1 MVKIFNFHAKD
12 GMEKPISQMVV
23 SFLVQDFSSV
33 TIGFGLKHVSGN
45 PKNPNDTKDGIV
57 AKAQKLS
64 PVVNNWEI

>member
-1 MVKIFNFHAKD
+1 
-12 GMEKPISQMVV
+12 MEKPISQMVV
-23 SFLVQDFSSV
+23 SFLVHDFSSV

-45 PKNPNDTKDGIV
+45 PKNPTDTKGGIV